1 MRKGLAM
8 SNLFFIFVLSNT
20 NNMTRI
26 KLISEDYV
34 LVNRITKKPV
44 EGYDTIYHYS
54 SIIDM
59 LNGNNDMRPKPN
71 HEYISMTALPIE
83 EQKKY
88 LEYLNPYNGEIES
101 MLIDIFDRV
110 GIQTPSNF
118 DDIVKFC
125 VDDVRETSDPENW
138 HSGDVEIAFRR
149 WIEKQGE
156 NN

>member
-1 MRKGLAM
+1 
-8 SNLFFIFVLSNT
+8 
-20 NNMTRI
+20 MTRVE
-26 KLISEDYV
+26 LIPEDYV

-44 EGYDTIYHYS
+44 EGYDMIYHYS

-88 LEYLNPYNGEIES
+88 LEYLNPINGEIES
-101 MLIDIFDRV
+101 MLIDIFDRI

-125 VDDVRETSDPENW
+125 VDDVRETADPENW

-156 NN
+156 K

>member
-1 MRKGLAM
+1 
-8 SNLFFIFVLSNT
+8 
-20 NNMTRI
+20 MTRI

-59 LNGNNDMRPKPN
+59 LNCNNDMRPKPN

-88 LEYLNPYNGEIES
+88 LEYLNPIKGEIES
-101 MLIDIFDRV
+101 MLIDIFDRI

-125 VDDVRETSDPENW
+125 VDDVRETADPENW

-156 NN
+156 K

>member
-1 MRKGLAM
+1 MKKD
-8 SNLFFIFVLSNT
+8 
-20 NNMTRI
+20 MTRI

-101 MLIDIFDRV
+101 MLIDIFDRI

-125 VDDVRETSDPENW
+125 VDDVRETADPENW

-149 WIEKQGE
+149 WIEKQSE
-156 NN
+156 K

>member
-1 MRKGLAM
+1 M

-20 NNMTRI
+20 NKMTRI

-59 LNGNNDMRPKPN
+59 LNCNNDMRPKPN
-71 HEYISMTALPIE
+71 WEHEYISMTALSIE

-88 LEYLNPYNGEIES
+88 LEYLNPIKKEIES
-101 MLIDIFDRV
+101 MLIDIFDRI

-125 VDDVRETSDPENW
+125 VDDVRETADPENW

-156 NN
+156 K

>member
-1 MRKGLAM
+1 M

-101 MLIDIFDRV
+101 MLIDIFDRI

-125 VDDVRETSDPENW
+125 VDDVRETADPENW

-149 WIEKQGE
+149 WIEKQSE
-156 NN
+156 K